1 MIIECSSVRT
11 IIKSIIMETI
21 EKSVE
26 VLNDLIEIN
35 NDRAEGFGKAAQDL
49 DPTDMD
55 LQGIFLNCSLES
67 KQFAQQLRDEI
78 NQLGGHADI
87 NDTSSSGA
95 IHRAWIDV
103 KATFTGHDRKAILAE
118 CERGE
123 DAIKKA
129 YRDALS
135 PENDLSAEVMPL
147 LLRQQQSIN
156 ASHDRI
162 KSLRDSAS

>member
-1 MIIECSSVRT
+1 VFFNKT

-67 KQFAQQLRDEI
+67 KQFSQQLRDEI
-78 NQLGGHADI
+78 NQLGGHAD
-87 NDTSSSGA
+87 NDTSNTGA
-95 IHRAWIDV
+95 LHRAWIDV
-103 KATFTGHDRKAILAE
+103 KATFTGHDRKGILAE

-135 PENDLSAEVMPL
+135 PENDLAAEVIPL
-147 LLRQQQSIN
+147 LLRQQTSIEM
-156 ASHDRI
+156 SHDRI

>member
-1 MIIECSSVRT
+1 
-11 IIKSIIMETI
+11 METI

-55 LQGIFLNCSLES
+55 LQGVFLNCSLES
-67 KQFAQQLRDEI
+67 KQFAQQLRDEV
-78 NQLGGHADI
+78 NQLGGHAE
-87 NDTSSSGA
+87 NDTSNMGA
-95 IHRAWIDV
+95 LHRAWIDV
-103 KATFTGHDRKAILAE
+103 KATFTGHDRKGILAE

-135 PENDLSAEVMPL
+135 TENDLSAEVIPL
-147 LLRQQQSIN
+147 LLRQQTSIE
-156 ASHDRI
+156 ASHNRI
-162 KSLRDSAS
+162 KALRDSAS

>member
-1 MIIECSSVRT
+1 
-11 IIKSIIMETI
+11 METI

-35 NDRAEGFGKAAQDL
+35 NDRSEGFAKAAQDL

-55 LQGIFLNCSLES
+55 LQGIFLNSSLES

-78 NQLGGHADI
+78 NQLGGHAD
-87 NDTSSSGA
+87 NDTSNTGA
-95 IHRAWIDV
+95 LHRAWIDV
-103 KATFTGHDRKAILAE
+103 KATFTGHDRKSILSE

-135 PENDLSAEVMPL
+135 TENDLSAEVIPI
-147 LLRQQQSIN
+147 LLRQQTSIES
-156 ASHDRI
+156 SHDRI

>member
-1 MIIECSSVRT
+1 
-11 IIKSIIMETI
+11 METI

-35 NDRAEGFGKAAQDL
+35 NDRSEGFGKAAQDL

-78 NQLGGHADI
+78 NQLGGHADMD
-87 NDTSSSGA
+87 DTSSSGA
-95 IHRAWIDV
+95 LHRAWIDV
-103 KATFTGHDRKAILAE
+103 KATFTGHDRKGILAE

-135 PENDLSAEVMPL
+135 PENDLSAEVIPL
-147 LLRQQQSIN
+147 LLRQQQSIQ